1 MDLTNLFH
9 EEDVNLLHDED
20 TFDYFFTFDE
30 YQNLDIHHQHSN
42 PHINNLYSLSR
53 NSRRRR
59 LFLYENYLFGRRR
72 INNDLTLFLGNKYQK
87 LKKEFGKFFT
97 QTILNL
103 HKKKLLTIFRLK
115 SGYKHLLLLYQ
126 YYLNKKKENKDEEF
140 LKCFPSLRKMYLF
153 IKQDY
158 EHFNDKKSYQNLLFT
173 KIFID
178 LYNNYMN
185 LTENTINYKKKKLFF
200 KFAIEFFKKISPEN
214 FNEIKWNITSM
225 NLHFYTIKAHEFY
238 LEMNEKKYIEY
249 FNEKEIKLRNLI
261 GGIKN
266 IDKLF
271 YL

>member
-72 INNDLTLFLGNKYQK
+72 VNNDLTLFLGNKYQK

-140 LKCFPSLRKMYLF
+140 LKCFPSFKKIYLF
-153 IKQDY
+153 LKQEKEY
-158 EHFNDKKSYQNLLFT
+158 LNEKSNFQNLLFI
-173 KIFID
+173 KIYID
-178 LYNNYMN
+178 LYDNYIN
-185 LTENTINYKKKKLFF
+185 LNENSIDYLKKKFFFKITKEYYSKISFINYD
-200 KFAIEFFKKISPEN
+200 
-214 FNEIKWNITSM
+214 EINGV
-225 NLHFYTIKAHEFY
+225 YQQ
-238 LEMNEKKYIEY
+238 
-249 FNEKEIKLRNLI
+249 
-261 GGIKN
+261 
-266 IDKLF
+266 
-271 YL
+271 

>member
-1 MDLTNLFH
+1 MEDFSNLFP
-9 EEDVNLLHDED
+9 EEE
-20 TFDYFFTFDE
+20 TFDYFFTLEEFPP
-30 YQNLDIHHQHSN
+30 LHFHHHHHPN

-53 NSRRRR
+53 NSRGRR

-72 INNDLTLFLGNKYQK
+72 INNDLTIRNKYQK

-103 HKKKLLTIFRLK
+103 HKNKLLTIFRLK

-126 YYLNKKKENKDEEF
+126 YYLNKKKDNKDEEF

-158 EHFNDKKSYQNLLFT
+158 EHFNEKKNYQNLLFT

-178 LYNNYMN
+178 LYNNFMN
-185 LTENTINYKKKKLFF
+185 LTENTISYKKRKLFF
-200 KFAIEFFKKISPEN
+200 KFAIGFFKKISPEN

-225 NLHFYTIKAHEFY
+225 NLHFYMIKAHEFY
-238 LEMNEKKYIEY
+238 LEMNEKKYVEY
-249 FNEKEIKLRNLI
+249 FEDKEIKLRNLI